1 MDVREHLIIKVPST
15 SIGTD
20 RECLEKSDKSS
31 EHDHLDDDNGADS
44 DDDVEEANRN
54 DDIVK
59 TIEGLW

>member
-1 MDVREHLIIKVPST
+1 MDVCEHLIIKVPST
-15 SIGTD
+15 SISTD

-31 EHDHLDDDNGADS
+31 EHDHLDDDNSADS

-54 DDIVK
+54 NDIVK